1 MRRDGNR
8 RLAALALAAA
18 WAFVHGSALGE
29 QADRSQPV
37 NIESDSMV
45 ADESKK
51 VATFEGK
58 VVLTQGSLVIRAD
71 KLVVRQDSDGFQQGI
86 ATGTPA
92 TFRQKQGSQGEIVE
106 GEAHRIEY
114 DGRAERIEFFNNARL
129 RRDTGDD
136 VRGDYI
142 SYDARSERFTVKSSG
157 GASSDSRERRVRATI
172 MPKKKES
179 APAAPSQPAPAP
191 AAGRPE

>member
-1 MRRDGNR
+1 MRRNGNR
-8 RLAALALAAA
+8 YLAAFVLAAA
-18 WAFVHGSALGE
+18 WAFAHGPALGE

-45 ADESKK
+45 ADDAKK

-71 KLVVRQDSDGFQQGI
+71 KLVVHQDGDGFQQGI

-106 GEAHRIEY
+106 GEARRIEY
-114 DGRAERIEFFNNARL
+114 DGRAERIEFFSNARL

-157 GASSDSRERRVRATI
+157 GTSGESRERRVRATI
-172 MPKKKES
+172 MPKKKDS
-179 APAAPSQPAPAP
+179 APTSPSQPAAP
-191 AAGRPE
+191 QNR

>member
-1 MRRDGNR
+1 MRRNGNKGYVTV
-8 RLAALALAAA
+8 ALVFAAA
-18 WAFVHGSALGE
+18 WTVAGRPVLAE
-29 QADRSQPV
+29 EADRNQPV

-45 ADESKK
+45 ADDSKK

-71 KLVVRQDSDGFQQGI
+71 KIVVRQDNDGFQQGV

-92 TFRQKQGSQGEIVE
+92 TFRQKQETQGEFVD

-114 DGRAERIEFFNNARL
+114 DGRAERVELFNNARL
-129 RRDTGDD
+129 RRDSGDD

-142 SYDARSERFTVKSSG
+142 SYDARNERFTVKSAGDASG
-157 GASSDSRERRVRATI
+157 ESRERRVRATI
-172 MPKKKES
+172 MPKKKDA
-179 APAAPSQPAPAP
+179 APAQPPNAPAP
-191 AAGRPE
+191 GRPE